1 MCSAISACMRSRR
14 HAAIE
19 ARSSRGVCVAGYP
32 AMGCAGRAAALHLLQ
47 QATLLTPTG
56 PRPSDVPYLPGREL
70 RLLRCKN
77 SNGLNMAGISHAFC
91 QCREPGLCENLQGVA
106 QRHCGTR
113 EAPMETN
120 DLKSMSL
127 EELWKLHEE
136 VIVRLS
142 SILAAEKTKLEERL
156 RRLRP
161 QHHRTR
167 RPYPK
172 VFPKYQ
178 NPKNPTETWSGRGRQ
193 PRWLSPQLRSGKKL
207 DDFRIHNSS
216 DHARRAHA

>member
-1 MCSAISACMRSRR
+1 VNAIRRLASNRNRCCDAKCKRYDMRGIG
-14 HAAIE
+14 HASWD
-19 ARSSRGVCVAGYP
+19 ARNQNLVS
-32 AMGCAGRAAALHLLQ
+32 
-47 QATLLTPTG
+47 
-56 PRPSDVPYLPGREL
+56 
-70 RLLRCKN
+70 
-77 SNGLNMAGISHAFC
+77 AFC
-91 QCREPGLCENLQGVA
+91 SC

-113 EAPMETN
+113 EGPMETN
-120 DLKSMSL
+120 DLRSMPL

-136 VIVRLS
+136 LIVRLGS
-142 SILAAEKTKLEERL
+142 RLAAEKAKLEKRL
-156 RRLRP
+156 RELRP
-161 QHHRTR
+161 RDRRMR

-216 DHARRAHA
+216 DHARRTHA

>member
-1 MCSAISACMRSRR
+1 
-14 HAAIE
+14 
-19 ARSSRGVCVAGYP
+19 
-32 AMGCAGRAAALHLLQ
+32 
-47 QATLLTPTG
+47 
-56 PRPSDVPYLPGREL
+56 
-70 RLLRCKN
+70 
-77 SNGLNMAGISHAFC
+77 
-91 QCREPGLCENLQGVA
+91 
-106 QRHCGTR
+106 
-113 EAPMETN
+113 METS

-127 EELWKLHEE
+127 DDLWKLHEE

-156 RRLRP
+156 RQLRP
-161 QHHRTR
+161 QHHRMR

-216 DHARRAHA
+216 DYTRRVHA

>member
-1 MCSAISACMRSRR
+1 VSNLAQTS
-14 HAAIE
+14 
-19 ARSSRGVCVAGYP
+19 
-32 AMGCAGRAAALHLLQ
+32 
-47 QATLLTPTG
+47 
-56 PRPSDVPYLPGREL
+56 
-70 RLLRCKN
+70 LLRERSLRFQPTTRGGRNAEWRC
-77 SNGLNMAGISHAFC
+77 GA
-91 QCREPGLCENLQGVA
+91 REGPM
-106 QRHCGTR
+106 GTI
-113 EAPMETN
+113 
-120 DLKSMSL
+120 DLKSMPL

-136 VIVRLS
+136 VVALLGS
-142 SILAAEKTKLEERL
+142 QLVAEKAKLEERL
-156 RRLRP
+156 HQL
-161 QHHRTR
+161 QWQDHRMR